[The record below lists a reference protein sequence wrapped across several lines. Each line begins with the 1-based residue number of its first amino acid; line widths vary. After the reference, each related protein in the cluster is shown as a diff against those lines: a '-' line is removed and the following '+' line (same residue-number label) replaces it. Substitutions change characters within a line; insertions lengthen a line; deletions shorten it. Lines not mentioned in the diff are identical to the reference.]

1 MCCDVWIYLLN
12 VVFIDVNVSVFYL
25 LFPQMNTFLKV
36 QYKCVRICHKLTDG
50 IQMDNHAFF
59 FLCSSNEALQD
70 TRGTKSQVVNQSPPP
85 IGGRKK
91 LKQHSVETIPT
102 QLSMLALPWLAVVG
116 N

>member
-85 IGGRKK
+85 LEGKK
-91 LKQHSVETIPT
+91 IKAT
-102 QLSMLALPWLAVVG
+102 QC
-116 N
+116 